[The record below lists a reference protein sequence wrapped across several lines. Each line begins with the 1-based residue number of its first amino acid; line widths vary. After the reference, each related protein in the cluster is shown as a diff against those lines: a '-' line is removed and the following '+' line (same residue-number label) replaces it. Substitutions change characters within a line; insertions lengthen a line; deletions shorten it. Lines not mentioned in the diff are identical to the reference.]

1 MAPPPYKPEDEEVN
15 RYFYGFSGN
24 PRLVAR
30 TGHTRWV
37 KSLSTE
43 AGWGQRLVQD
53 RKYYL
58 PVQDPEIIEKWNKNK
73 ELSFQIMGLLDQCNW
88 SYFFPVRTG
97 LRDDYNHRKGVP
109 ATILLIAVEPASL
122 QWEAGIKI
130 ALGCRDLIQK
140 LGIFDV
146 EVEIIEGRYTE
157 HAASIELEPFLDH
170 KDEIGKRIL
179 PLLSYIGYPIA
190 YLEDKKGQGT
200 IGLHVKLGDDP
211 KIYGLTCR
219 HVVWNHRKAH
229 ESYKSSEDKS
239 SEDNRQFHIQANQ
252 TTFYTIRDK
261 LGLKKEELEESVK
274 LRERRIS
281 KWDEIYQWDPPE
293 NVSPPNRNDRQ
304 QLAMLKEDLSRYAST
319 LRILTKYEER
329 KERQIGHLAFLP
341 SFTCSP
347 RRLGYLRDWALIELD
362 LSKFPRAPNNNILLN
377 LPKEINQPLGL
388 SFLEQE
394 LVLPNAD
401 TTFPKFVAKRGATT
415 GLTVGK
421 MSGIE
426 AVVRR
431 PGHGE
436 DGDGFTWELLIIPE
450 IGAPGDV
457 NVPPE
462 RFSYK
467 GDSGSAIFDG
477 SGTVVGIVTAGTD
490 SGVWRGVPG
499 KQTSSSLESRKL
511 EGGLNIEP
519 QDADKTPTSERVEIP
534 IGTDVTFA
542 QPIKWVLDDIEE
554 FTGQKV
560 QLA

>member
-15 RYFYGFSGN
+15 KYFYGFSGN

-30 TGHTRWV
+30 TGHDRWV

-58 PVQDPEIIEKWNKNK
+58 AVQDPEIIKKWNKDK
-73 ELSFQIMGLLDQCNW
+73 ELSIQIMGLLDQCNW

-97 LRDDYNHRKGVP
+97 LRDDYNHPKGVP
-109 ATILLIAVEPASL
+109 ATILLIAVEPGSL

-130 ALGCRDLIQK
+130 ALSCRDLIQR

-146 EVEIIEGRYTE
+146 EVEIMEGRYTE
-157 HAASIELEPFLDH
+157 YAASIELEPFFDR
-170 KDEIGKRIL
+170 KDVIGKHIL
-179 PLLSYIGYPIA
+179 PLLPYLGYPIA

-200 IGLHVKLGDDP
+200 MGLHVKLGNDP

-219 HVVWNHRKAH
+219 HVVWNDRKAH

-252 TTFYTIRDK
+252 TTFYDIQHK
-261 LGLKKEELEESVK
+261 LDLKKKGIEELIK
-274 LRERRIS
+274 PRELRIS
-281 KWDEIYQWDPPE
+281 KWDEIYQWDPPR
-293 NVSPPNRNDRQ
+293 NVPPPNENDRQ
-304 QLAMLKEDLSRYAST
+304 QLATLKGNLTRYAST
-319 LRILTKYEER
+319 LRVLEKYNER
-329 KERQIGHLAFLP
+329 KDRQIGHLAFLQ
-341 SFTCSP
+341 SFTLSP
-347 RRLGYLRDWALIELD
+347 RQLGYFRDWALIELD
-362 LSKFPRAPNNNILLN
+362 LSKFPRAPDNKVALN
-377 LPKEINQPLGL
+377 LPGEIANPIELP
-388 SFLEQE
+388 FPEQE

-401 TTFPKFVAKRGATT
+401 TTSPKFVVKRGATT
-415 GLTVGK
+415 GLTVGQ
-421 MSGIE
+421 MSAIE
-426 AVVRR
+426 AVIRR

-436 DGDGFTWELLIIPE
+436 DKDVFTWELLVIPGSGPLGE
-450 IGAPGDV
+450 V
-457 NVPPE
+457 NVAD

-477 SGTVVGIVTAGTD
+477 SGTIVGIVTAGNG
-490 SGVWRGVPG
+490 SGDWRGVPD
-499 KQTSSSLESRKL
+499 KQTSSSQEYRKL
-511 EGGLNIEP
+511 KGGLKIAP
-519 QDADKTPTSERVEIP
+519 QNADKTPTSERVEMP
-534 IGTDVTFA
+534 IGTDITFA
-542 QPIKWVLDDIEE
+542 HPIKWVLDDIEE